1 MASPRDRLGS
11 TARTVRRAVLRRRR
25 LLAALLTA
33 VAVASGLHAAT
44 APPPARVGV
53 LVAAHDLAA
62 GSVITPGDVTRHD
75 FAPGSVPDGVAAHPE
90 GRTLAAPLR
99 AGEPLTDVRLVGPA
113 LAASYPGLVAVPVRL
128 PDAGMAGL
136 LSVGDH
142 VDLVAADPQG
152 SGASVVAADVP
163 VLALPAPAADE
174 AGSGVGALPGR
185 LVVVGAE
192 PGDVSAIA
200 DAAVRDFLTFA
211 YSR

>member
-1 MASPRDRLGS
+1 MASPRDRLAS

-62 GSVITPGDVTRHD
+62 GSVIAPGDVTRHD

-113 LAASYPGLVAVPVRL
+113 LAASYPGLTAVPVRL
-128 PDAGMAGL
+128 PDAGMADL
-136 LSVGDH
+136 LRVGDH

-152 SGASVVAADVP
+152 SGAVGGGRGRPGPGAARAGTRRGGP
-163 VLALPAPAADE
+163 PASAPSPD
-174 AGSGVGALPGR
+174 GSWWSGPTPPR
-185 LVVVGAE
+185 C
-192 PGDVSAIA
+192 P
-200 DAAVRDFLTFA
+200 
-211 YSR
+211 

>member
-11 TARTVRRAVLRRRR
+11 ATRTVRRAVLRRRR
-25 LLAALLTA
+25 LLAAALTA

-53 LVAAHDLAA
+53 PVAAHDLAA
-62 GSVITPGDVTRHD
+62 GSVIAPGDVTRHD
-75 FAPGSVPDGVAAHPE
+75 FAPGSVPEGVAPHPE

-113 LAASYPGLVAVPVRL
+113 LAASYPGLTAVPVRL
-128 PDAGMAGL
+128 PDAGMADL
-136 LSVGDH
+136 LRVGDH

-163 VLALPAPAADE
+163 VLALPAPSPEEAA
-174 AGSGVGALPGR
+174 SGALPGR
-185 LVVVGAE
+185 LVVVGADPAE
-192 PGDVSAIA
+192 VSVIA
-200 DAAVRDFLTFA
+200 GAAVRDFLTFA